1 MLNEKIFNYAMAL
14 LLCAAASCSGGSGEQ
29 SEALDMLAQ
38 AKECISKNPQQ
49 AISLIDSLNKVF
61 PKQTEV
67 RRKAMHVRT
76 LADSVLIDREF
87 AVTDSTLKADSLKFI
102 ELKPQF
108 AFVKTK
114 DMVEGYYV
122 EKSLQSKPLFE
133 RTGIEPRVD
142 ELGNMFVVT
151 CVFGSPVQHTRL
163 SARSS
168 GEQCSTA
175 DVPYDGATNYRYTA
189 DRGSCEMATFHYE
202 KCADFCKFVAEHG
215 GKKVAI
221 DFVGKGKTSIT
232 LSPEVLKAFS
242 VTYEFAQAMSSGKNA
257 VAKMMYLNKK
267 RDINRRQMAQT
278 KTDADE

>member
-1 MLNEKIFNYAMAL
+1 MLNEKIFNYAMAV
-14 LLCAAASCSGGSGEQ
+14 LLCAAASCSGGSSEEK
-29 SEALDMLAQ
+29 EALDMLAQ
-38 AKECISKNPQQ
+38 AKECISTNPQQ
-49 AISLIDSLNKVF
+49 AITLIDSLNKTF

-87 AVTDSTLKADSLKFI
+87 TLADSTIKADSVKFI
-102 ELKPQF
+102 ELKPRF

-122 EKSLQSKPLFE
+122 VKTLQGKPLFE

-151 CVFGSPVQHTRL
+151 CVFGTPVQHTRL
-163 SARSS
+163 VARSGGTS
-168 GEQCSTA
+168 ISTA
-175 DVPYDGATNYRYTA
+175 DVPHDGATNYRYTA
-189 DRGSCEMATFHYE
+189 ANGSCEMATFHFD
-202 KCADFCKFVAEHG
+202 KCADFCKFVAENNG
-215 GKKVAI
+215 SKVAI
-221 DFVGKGKTSIT
+221 DFVGKSKTSIS
-232 LSPEVLKAFS
+232 LSADLLKAFAD
-242 VTYEFAQAMSSGKNA
+242 TYEFSQAMSSGKNA

-278 KTDADE
+278 KSDADE

>member
-14 LLCAAASCSGGSGEQ
+14 LLCAASSCSGGSGEQ

-49 AISLIDSLNKVF
+49 AISLIDSLNTTF

-87 AVTDSTLKADSLKFI
+87 ALADSTIKADSVKFI
-102 ELKPQF
+102 ELKPRF

-122 EKSLQSKPLFE
+122 AKTLQGKPLFE

-142 ELGNMFVVT
+142 ELGNMFIVT
-151 CVFGSPVQHTRL
+151 CVFGAPVQHTHL
-163 SARSS
+163 VARAS
-168 GEQCSTA
+168 GSQSSTA
-175 DVPYDGATNYRYTA
+175 DVPHDGATNYRYTA
-189 DRGSCEMATFHYE
+189 DRGSCEMATFHFD
-202 KCADFCKFVAEHG
+202 KCADFCKFVAENNG
-215 GKKVAI
+215 NKVAV

-232 LSPEVLKAFS
+232 LSADVLNAFS
-242 VTYEFAQAMSSGKNA
+242 DTYEFAQAMSSGKNA